1 MKICFISTMAA
12 NRWGGSEELLASA
25 VRYALEQGDEVLLS
39 VPYHQNIHSAVRALE
54 QKGASLRLR
63 KECDPEGMAFKV
75 AYKIKRALKGLP
87 DQPQFYTDLL
97 SEVKD
102 FNPEFIFV
110 NMGGVFNIVEHR
122 ELVWLLRTVKKPFYL
137 LGQTNEEHRTYPYAY
152 IERIRS
158 VYAGANKVFFISHRN
173 MEVTKRQLA
182 DGSLAGKYCVVQN
195 PCRVALQE
203 PLPYP
208 GGNTMNFAL
217 VGVVECRRKGHDLLF
232 NVFGEEKWQQR
243 DWMLN
248 IYGEGPDVKYLKDLA
263 EYYRISSK
271 VKFHGFAG
279 DVLSV
284 WKENHIAVLPSLNE
298 GTSLALMEGLACGRA
313 AIVTDVGDSASLAI
327 EGKTGFVADAA
338 AMRLIAEAV
347 ERAWQQRDKWKGMG
361 VEAYHFAKKNFDPVP
376 GKTLL
381 EIIKKDV
388 APRQS

>member
-25 VRYALEQGDEVLLS
+25 VRCALEQGDEVLLS
-39 VPYHQNIHSAVRALE
+39 VPYHQNIHSAVKALE
-54 QKGASLRLR
+54 EKGAKLHLR

-75 AYKIKRALKGLP
+75 AYKIKRVLKGLP
-87 DQPQFYTDLL
+87 DQPQFYTDLF
-97 SEVKD
+97 SEVMD

-122 ELVWLLRTVKKPFYL
+122 ELVWLLKTVKKPFYL
-137 LGQTNEEHRTYPYAY
+137 LGQTNEEHRAYLYAY

-158 VYAGANKVFFISHRN
+158 VYAAANKVFFISRRN
-173 MEVTKRQLA
+173 LEVTKRQLA
-182 DGSLAGKYCVVQN
+182 DSSLEHRYCVVQN
-195 PCRVALQE
+195 PCRVALPE

-232 NVFGEEKWQQR
+232 NVLGEEKWQQR

-271 VKFHGFAG
+271 IKFHGFAG

-298 GTSLALMEGLACGRA
+298 GTSLALMEGMACGRA

-327 EGKTGFVADAA
+327 EGKTGFVAEAATVRLIAA
-338 AMRLIAEAV
+338 AM
-347 ERAWQQRDKWKGMG
+347 ERAWQQRDKWKEMG
-361 VEAYHFAKKNFDPVP
+361 VEAWHFAKKNFDPMP

-381 EIIKKDV
+381 EIIKKDAV
-388 APRQS
+388 SA